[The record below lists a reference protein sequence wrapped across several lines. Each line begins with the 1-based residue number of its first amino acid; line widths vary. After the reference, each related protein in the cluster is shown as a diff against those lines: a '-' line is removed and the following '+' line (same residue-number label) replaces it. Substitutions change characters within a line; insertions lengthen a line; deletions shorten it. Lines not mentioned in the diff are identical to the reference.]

1 MEILDES
8 PLKNE
13 RNQSFAL
20 IQSGYC
26 EEEAR
31 KEASRCLSCD
41 LRLWLSSVTLPP
53 EKWLEFNSET
63 VGQVPEI
70 EGAFRL
76 LDEEK
81 NIIYIAG
88 AQNLRQ
94 SLEEQI
100 LSKPEAKYFDYDED
114 PMYTKRE
121 SELIQ
126 QFLQQHGHLPQGNED
141 VDDLF

>member
-1 MEILDES
+1 
-8 PLKNE
+8 
-13 RNQSFAL
+13 
-20 IQSGYC
+20 
-26 EEEAR
+26 
-31 KEASRCLSCD
+31 
-41 LRLWLSSVTLPP
+41 VTLPP